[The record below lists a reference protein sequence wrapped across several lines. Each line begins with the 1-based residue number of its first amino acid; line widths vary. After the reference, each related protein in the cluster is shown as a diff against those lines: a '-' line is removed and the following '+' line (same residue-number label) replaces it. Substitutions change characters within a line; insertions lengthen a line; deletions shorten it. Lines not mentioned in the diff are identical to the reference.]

1 MSRLKYVFMFVLFI
15 LFMQGSFAFSAT
27 LKCPE
32 PELYGLSSDEVN
44 MSNSEF
50 YCWEIRYL
58 KQYHNTIS
66 SSLSS
71 YYNFYSKNLDKDKIE
86 ILRKLGITPEK
97 YDYLAKYFIDEENV
111 DGSDFEKNIK
121 IAISHAK
128 EELKTK
134 LEYKY
139 GTPVL
144 ITNSLFGT
152 LPRDAGEVFSGI
164 KNAVVDGNPLFY
176 FFRTPTIYDQY
187 LHIFSENCVTYRD
200 KMNAEIEKYPDALKP
215 VGIIGKY
222 FVNAFGEVSLELYQT
237 KDRSIL
243 TPYDIRVIGTKKSL
257 GQWNTKFCGVT
268 DFNKTMKR
276 AFACTPCTMFEIAFN
291 TVSRIGFVLY
301 DKLSR
306 YAIDL
311 MIVLFSCWSLFM
323 FFENAIKKQ
332 DGFAYIK
339 TFFTKVVWVFI
350 IGAFL
355 SVSITD
361 ENNIVNY
368 TIRPITDFMVGY
380 TKVMTKAIDSTAP
393 ELKCR
398 YATRN
403 LQDTKYLFSK
413 DVKQDIV
420 CTIERIADFNNMNI
434 LIGIS
439 EIKQGAKQ
447 FINFKISSG
456 VTKIILGLTIAGIF
470 FMFNLAVPYFF
481 IESLLYIAIVVF
493 LFPLFLMAYAFDK
506 GKSFVKNGLDTFL
519 SAISQIIALSI
530 MSSVIS
536 LLMFYISSLDFY
548 GIQNA
553 INTDNAQE
561 IASSMLLF
569 FSFNTNKLLEIIY
582 TGIICWWL
590 LLKFLEIANVF
601 GSSKETLPYTFKK
614 FMSST
619 VKTATSLTVDYTYMK
634 LKVGSLAKKLRDSKK
649 KDDEK
654 QNRQNKESLEI
665 ANKIISGSNDNA
677 GGNDEK

>member
-1 MSRLKYVFMFVLFI
+1 MNKLKYVFMFLVFAF
-15 LFMQGSFAFSAT
+15 FMQGGVVLSAT
-27 LKCPE
+27 SKCPQ
-32 PELYGLSSDEVN
+32 PELYGLHSDEVN

-58 KQYHNTIS
+58 KQYHNIIS

-71 YYNFYSKNLDKDKIE
+71 YYSFYAKNLDNDKIE

-97 YDYLAKYFIDEENV
+97 YDYLYKYFIDDEISETSN
-111 DGSDFEKNIK
+111 FEKTVK
-121 IAISHAK
+121 VAISRAK

-139 GTPVL
+139 GKPL
-144 ITNSLFGT
+144 ITVNNFAKT
-152 LPRDAGEVFSGI
+152 APRNAKDVFSYIGGLLTE
-164 KNAVVDGNPLFY
+164 GNPLFY
-176 FFRTPTIYDQY
+176 VFQSPTIYDQF
-187 LHIFSENCVTYRD
+187 LLIFSESCVSYRD
-200 KMNAEIEKYPDALKP
+200 EMNDEIEKYPDALKP
-215 VGIIGKY
+215 VGVIGKY

-237 KDRSIL
+237 KDRNIL

-257 GQWNTKFCGVT
+257 GAWNTKLCGVT
-268 DFNKTMKR
+268 DFNKTMKS
-276 AFACTPCTMFEIAFN
+276 AFSCTPCTMFEIAFN

-368 TIRPITDFMVGY
+368 TIRPITDFMTGY
-380 TKVMTKAIDSTAP
+380 TNVMTKAIDSASP

-398 YATRN
+398 YATRD

-434 LIGIS
+434 LIGVS
-439 EIKQGAKQ
+439 QVKQGFKQ
-447 FINFKISSG
+447 ILNFKIGSG
-456 VTKIILGLTIAGIF
+456 ITKLILGLTIAGIF

-481 IESLLYIAIVVF
+481 IESLFYIAIVVF

-536 LLMFYISSLDFY
+536 LLMFYISSIDFY

-553 INTDNAQE
+553 ISTDNAQE

-590 LLKFLEIANVF
+590 LSKALVIANVF
-601 GSSKETLPYTFKK
+601 GSSKEKLPYSFKE
-614 FMSST
+614 FMTST
-619 VKTATSLTVDYTYMK
+619 VKTVTSVFVDYEYMK
-634 LKVGSLAKKLRDSKK
+634 LKASSLATKLRDSKK

-665 ANKIISGSNDNA
+665 ADRILSNSNNNL